1 MNTNRSNAVFTGVLF
16 IVATVAGVVGL
27 GLLSPILDDA
37 GYLSR
42 VSADETQFL
51 VGVCFLLAMAGACAG
66 IAVAMYPVLRKHS
79 EGLALG
85 AVAFRVIEGALHAV
99 AAISLALLLP
109 LGQEFLKAGAPGS
122 SHFQT
127 LGVLLKAGNEWA
139 SNVGMLAFCLGA
151 LMYYIV
157 FYQTRLVPRW
167 LSGWGIV
174 AIALSIVASILT
186 MLRVDNPTSTL
197 DTALHLPIFLQGMV
211 LAVWLIAKGFD
222 QTGIASASAKEGSR
236 LRAVLSIEPAM

>member
-1 MNTNRSNAVFTGVLF
+1 
-16 IVATVAGVVGL
+16 
-27 GLLSPILDDA
+27 
-37 GYLSR
+37 
-42 VSADETQFL
+42 
-51 VGVCFLLAMAGACAG
+51 
-66 IAVAMYPVLRKHS
+66 
-79 EGLALG
+79 
-85 AVAFRVIEGALHAV
+85 
-99 AAISLALLLP
+99 